1 MPGSGSDE
9 HFGVGIPTGRA
20 INPISGTNWEG
31 TGVTPDIAVPQEDAL
46 KVAHI
51 AALRGL
57 LEHLHVQES
66 KPAQVLREEAQRA
79 LAALDG

>member
-1 MPGSGSDE
+1 
-9 HFGVGIPTGRA
+9 
-20 INPISGTNWEG
+20 
-31 TGVTPDIAVPQEDAL
+31 VTPDIAVPQEDAL

-57 LEHLHVQES
+57 LEQLNAQES

-79 LAALDG
+79 LAALEG